1 MHVTGGRVSVHHQA
15 QHEEPRRLGLQGS
28 LKPYGATTLR
38 ILRQLAADRRS
49 MAMILA
55 VPVLVITLM
64 YFMFQNA
71 PHRPG
76 TPSPFNNACLILLGI
91 FPLFVMF
98 IITAITMQRERA
110 SGTLERILTTPLR
123 RLDLLIAYGT
133 AFSVAAAVQA
143 TLACLVSFWI
153 LGFDTAGSPLW
164 VFLIAIVN
172 AVLGVGL
179 GLLCSAFARTE
190 FQAVQFIPLVMVP
203 QLLLAGIIVPRALM
217 PTWLEWLSNAMPA
230 SYALEA
236 LQQVGTHTELTGV
249 AVRDIMV
256 VLGFAIAAL
265 CLAAATLRRRTA

>member
-1 MHVTGGRVSVHHQA
+1 MHVTGGRVSVHHHA
-15 QHEEPRRLGLQGS
+15 QHEAPGRLGLKG
-28 LKPYGATTLR
+28 YTATTTR
-38 ILRQLAADRRS
+38 ILRQLAADHRS
-49 MAMILA
+49 IAMILV
-55 VPVLVITLM
+55 VPVMVITLM

-76 TPSPFNNACLILLGI
+76 TPTPFNNACLILLGL

-123 RLDLLIAYGT
+123 RLDLLLAYGT
-133 AFSVAAAVQA
+133 AFSVAAATQA
-143 TLACLVSFWI
+143 TLACTVSFWL
-153 LGFDTAGSPLW
+153 LGFTTAGSPLW
-164 VFLIAIVN
+164 VFVIAIVN

-217 PTWLEWLSNAMPA
+217 PTWLQWLSNALPA

-236 LQQVGTHTELTGV
+236 LQQVSAHRDLTGV
-249 AVRDIMV
+249 AVRDIAV
-256 VLGFAIAAL
+256 VLGFALAAL
-265 CLAAATLRRRTA
+265 GLAAATLRRRTS

>member
-1 MHVTGGRVSVHHQA
+1 MHGTGGSISVDHQA
-15 QHEEPRRLGLQGS
+15 HHRAKSRTQSRISLQA
-28 LKPYGATTLR
+28 YAATTAR
-38 ILRQLAADRRS
+38 ILRQVAADRRS
-49 MAMILA
+49 VALILL
-55 VPVLVITLM
+55 VPILVITLM
-64 YFMFQNA
+64 YFMFENA

-76 TPSPFNNACLILLGI
+76 TPSPFNNACLILLGL
-91 FPLFVMF
+91 FPLFLMF
-98 IITAITMQRERA
+98 IITSITMQRERA

-143 TLACLVSFWI
+143 ILACIVSFWF

-164 VFLIAIVN
+164 VFVIAIVN

-217 PTWLEWLSNAMPA
+217 PTWLEWISNVMPA

-236 LQQVGTHTELTGV
+236 LQQVGAHTDLTGI
-249 AVRDIMV
+249 AVRDIV
-256 VLGFAIAAL
+256 AVLCFAVAAL
-265 CLAAATLRRRTA
+265 CLAAATLRRRTP

>member
-15 QHEEPRRLGLQGS
+15 QHHARSGLTLGG
-28 LKPYGATTLR
+28 YTATTAR
-38 ILRQLAADRRS
+38 ILRQLAADHRS
-49 MAMILA
+49 VAMILL
-55 VPVLVITLM
+55 VPILVITLM
-64 YFMFQNA
+64 YFMFENA

-76 TPSPFNNACLILLGI
+76 TPSPFNNACLILLGL

-98 IITAITMQRERA
+98 IITSITMQRERA

-133 AFSVAAAVQA
+133 AFSIAAALQA
-143 TLACLVSFWI
+143 ILATVVSFWL
-153 LGFDTAGSPLW
+153 LGFDTAGSPVW
-164 VFLIAIVN
+164 VFVIAIVN

-217 PTWLEWLSNAMPA
+217 AHWLQWISNVLPA

-236 LQQVGTHTELTGV
+236 LQQVGAHSELTGI
-249 AVRDIMV
+249 AVRDIIV
-256 VLGFAIAAL
+256 VMCFALAAL
-265 CLAAATLRRRTA
+265 CLAAATLRRRTP